1 VYSSNGTK
9 RLFFSAIWWKHG
21 HMPFSAGCI
30 RMFVQRSFRPY
41 DDYHITISRHPIW
54 ASEKWIKK
62 MAKLSKQQYR
72 NIEIG
77 IQFCP
82 ILG

>member
-1 VYSSNGTK
+1 
-9 RLFFSAIWWKHG
+9 
-21 HMPFSAGCI
+21 
-30 RMFVQRSFRPY
+30 MFVQRSIRPY